1 MDKKAL
7 EGLDARTE
15 STKVPEEDLME
26 VDVEVDEE
34 ADPPSENETQMSS
47 KRSQSKPEHARGPG
61 RKAKQAKRALVHT
74 GIMTQEE
81 ADRLP
86 VEELMEMMTKYRKGN
101 SMLSEFMLQQLAEN
115 QKEDLLGRLFTEHM
129 EAPDEVAGDHRGAG
143 PPCQP
148 GAARHHGEVPLLQEG
163 VGRGACEQ
171 QESPDL
177 HEGAPAEP
185 LHARPRL
192 RDDQR
197 GGQMNPKPQT
207 LNPKPFL
214 GVTPS

>member
-1 MDKKAL
+1 MERASGSVKKLDKKAL
-7 EGLDARTE
+7 EGLDARAE

-34 ADPPSENETQMSS
+34 ADPPSENETQTSS
-47 KRSQSKPEHARGPG
+47 KRSQSRPEHARGPG
-61 RKAKQAKRALVHT
+61 RKAKQAKKALVHK
-74 GIMTQEE
+74 GIMTREE

-86 VEELMEMMTKYRKGN
+86 VEELLEMMTKYRKGN

-115 QKEDLLGRLFTEHM
+115 QKEDLLGR
-129 EAPDEVAGDHRGAG
+129 
-143 PPCQP
+143 CQP

-177 HEGAPAEP
+177 HEGAPAVP

-192 RDDQR
+192 RDDHR

-207 LNPKPFL
+207 LNPFL
-214 GVTPS
+214 VLHRVRAGERAP